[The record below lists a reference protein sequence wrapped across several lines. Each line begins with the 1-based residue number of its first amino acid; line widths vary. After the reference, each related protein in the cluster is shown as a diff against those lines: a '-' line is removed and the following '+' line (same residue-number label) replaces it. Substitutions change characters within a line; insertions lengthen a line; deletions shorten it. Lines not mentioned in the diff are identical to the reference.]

1 MKSGNL
7 KKKIGYLKII
17 ILFSLLLNLFCFAPG
32 EAWSQA
38 QEKLTP
44 SLPSFRSEVIKLK
57 YKKAE
62 DIRPL
67 LYSFLSPYGR
77 ISVSEKMSDVLT
89 ISDLPENVERILN
102 FIKEIDIK
110 PADFLF
116 TVQVILASRD
126 SEVIDAEIQN
136 DPIIKELRQLLKYRG
151 FTLID
156 SAIIRGSDNQ
166 ISSLI
171 LGDAAQFSLELRGK
185 ASGGQTPEIIQT
197 DILFKQ
203 RKTKQVKESPVRDLT
218 TRPEPQIIWLET
230 NKPLLESHLNLKSGE
245 RAVVG
250 VSRLD
255 GDDKGLILIISAKI
269 LP

>member
-1 MKSGNL
+1 MKGKNL
-7 KKKIGYLKII
+7 KKRILSLKII
-17 ILFSLLLNLFCFAPG
+17 IFFYLLLNLVCIAP
-32 EAWSQA
+32 AKASQQA
-38 QEKLTP
+38 QEKLP

-67 LYSFLSPYGR
+67 LYGFLSTYGR
-77 ISVSEKMSDVLT
+77 IFVSEKMNDVLT
-89 ISDLPENVERILN
+89 ISDLPENVEKILN
-102 FIKEIDIK
+102 FIKEIDTK

-116 TVQVILASRD
+116 TVQVILASRE

-136 DPIIKELRQLLKYRG
+136 DPIIKELRQLLKYTG

-166 ISSLI
+166 FSSLI
-171 LGDAAQFSLELRGK
+171 LGDAAQFSLELKGK
-185 ASGGQTPEIIQT
+185 TSGGQTPEIIQT
-197 DILFKQ
+197 DIWFKQ
-203 RKTKQVKESPVRDLT
+203 RKIKQIREPAVRDLT
-218 TRPEPQIIWLET
+218 MRAEPQIIWVET
-230 NKPLLESHLNLKSGE
+230 NKPLIESHLNLKSGE

-255 GDDKGLILIISAKI
+255 GDEKGLILIISAKI